1 MERDINAFIDTA
13 IPLMTEYG
21 MSIIGAILTL
31 IIGWTVAGWLKR
43 TIIRSLTRIP
53 RMDKTLVPF
62 LANILHTAVLVFVIV
77 AVLNQFGVETTSIIA
92 VLGAAGLAIGLALQ
106 GTLSN
111 IAAGVMLMLLR
122 PFKVGEYIDAG
133 GTEGT
138 IIQIGLFTTEFLTA
152 DGVCLLAPNS
162 TIWNQPIIN
171 YSRNPTRRLKI
182 TIGISYDDDIDGA
195 SDTLMTLMKS
205 DERIHSDPA
214 PAVVVSSLG
223 DSSVNLQM
231 RCWTSSDDFWGLM
244 FDLNKQSKMVIEAGG
259 YTIPYPQRDVHMIS
273 TKD

>member
-1 MERDINAFIDTA
+1 MEQDINAFINTA

-21 MSIIGAILTL
+21 MSMIGAILTL

-43 TIIRSLTRIP
+43 TIIRSLTRMP

-62 LANILHTAVLVFVIV
+62 LANILHTGVLIFVIV

-152 DGVCLLAPNS
+152 DGVYLLAPNS
-162 TIWNQPIIN
+162 TIWNQSIIN

-182 TIGISYDDDIDGA
+182 TVGISYDDDMEGA
-195 SDTLMTLMKS
+195 SQVLMDLMAG
-205 DERIHSDPA
+205 EGRIHSDPA
-214 PAVVVSSLG
+214 PVVIVSSLG
-223 DSSVNLQM
+223 DSSVNLQL
-231 RCWTSSDDFWGLM
+231 RCWTSNDDFWDLK
-244 FDLNKQSKMVIEAGG
+244 FDLTKQSKQAIEAGG
-259 YTIPYPQRDVHMIS
+259 YSIPYPQRDIHMIAA
-273 TKD
+273 KD